1 MKRAGQ
7 KPRDWREAIP
17 NDRLAHIVKEAWRSL
32 VRALQSRLSAH
43 DIPFG
48 YWTFLRVLWETDGL
62 TQRELSDRAG
72 VMEPTT
78 FTALKTMQRLGY
90 VARRQLPGN
99 RKKVFVYLTPK
110 GRALKSRL
118 VPLAEDVNRIAVR
131 GLKPAEVTAARRV
144 LLTIIGNLAGG
155 GADCPP
161 KRRRKPAREVKR

>member
-1 MKRAGQ
+1 MKRAAHQ
-7 KPRDWREAIP
+7 PRDWREAIP
-17 NDRLAHIVKEAWRSL
+17 NDRLAHVVKEAWRSL
-32 VRALQSRLSAH
+32 VRALQSRLGAH

-62 TQRELSDRAG
+62 TQRELSDRVG

-90 VARRQLPGN
+90 VTRRQLPGN
-99 RKKVFVYLTPK
+99 RKKIFVHLTPK

-131 GLKPAEVTAARRV
+131 GLKPTEVTAARRV
-144 LLTIIGNLAGG
+144 LLAIIDNLAGG
-155 GADCPP
+155 DTDYPP
-161 KRRRKPAREVKR
+161 KRRRKPAREAKR